1 MYLCSLKSTSIK
13 MNKKTKFLASMI
25 ALLIVATMFSSCA
38 TTYTASGTN
47 VSKIDELAFIEPRS
61 LMYYFSPESGYLD
74 SSLVVGSEQL
84 ITEIITSNRYP
95 FTDPVAADYEGKGA
109 SIANWIDRFSD
120 LESSDIPRLKVPKAL
135 TDLIKSTGHRYG
147 IVVHAYGYIKS
158 NELYDQEK
166 LEELVGNIIRTVFDE
181 PKRYTAGDQAGNAL
195 YTAVIDTQTDRVIY
209 FNSVLSNA
217 DHPLSRRNVGSQ
229 MKSLLKKF
237 D

>member
-1 MYLCSLKSTSIK
+1 MKKSKRILVSILGIL
-13 MNKKTKFLASMI
+13 F
-25 ALLIVATMFSSCA
+25 VATMFSSCA

-47 VSKIDELAFIEPRS
+47 VSKIDELALIEPRS
-61 LMYYFSPESGYLD
+61 LIYYFSPESGYLD
-74 SSLVVGSEQL
+74 SSLVVGSEEL
-84 ITEIITSNRYP
+84 ITEIITSSRYP

-135 TDLIKSTGHRYG
+135 TELIKSTGHRYG

-181 PKRYTAGDQAGNAL
+181 PKRYTAGDQVGNAL

-229 MKSLLKKF
+229 MKSLLRKF

>member
-1 MYLCSLKSTSIK
+1 MKKSKRILVSTLGI
-13 MNKKTKFLASMI
+13 
-25 ALLIVATMFSSCA
+25 LLVATMFSSCA

-74 SSLVVGSEQL
+74 SSLVVGSEEL
-84 ITEIITSNRYP
+84 ITEIITSSRYP

-135 TDLIKSTGHRYG
+135 TELIKSTGHRYG

-181 PKRYTAGDQAGNAL
+181 PKRYTAGDQVGNAL

-229 MKSLLKKF
+229 MKSLLRKF

>member
-1 MYLCSLKSTSIK
+1 MKKSKRILVSILGIL
-13 MNKKTKFLASMI
+13 F
-25 ALLIVATMFSSCA
+25 VATMFSSCA

-61 LMYYFSPESGYLD
+61 LIYYFSPESGYLD
-74 SSLVVGSEQL
+74 SSLVAGSEEL
-84 ITEIITSNRYP
+84 ITEIITSSRYP

-135 TDLIKSTGHRYG
+135 TELIKSTGHRYG

-181 PKRYTAGDQAGNAL
+181 PKRYTAGDQVGNAL

-229 MKSLLKKF
+229 MKSLLRKF

>member
-1 MYLCSLKSTSIK
+1 MSKS
-13 MNKKTKFLASMI
+13 KKLLLA
-25 ALLIVATMFSSCA
+25 IVGILFTASMFSSCA

-74 SSLVVGSEQL
+74 SSLVVGSEEL
-84 ITEIITSNRYP
+84 ITEIITSSRYP
-95 FTDPVAADYEGKGA
+95 FTDPVAADYKGKGA

-135 TDLIKSTGHRYG
+135 TELIKSTGHRYG

-181 PKRYTAGDQAGNAL
+181 PKRYTAGDQVGNAL

-229 MKSLLKKF
+229 MKSLLRKF

>member
-1 MYLCSLKSTSIK
+1 MKKSKRILVSILGIL
-13 MNKKTKFLASMI
+13 F
-25 ALLIVATMFSSCA
+25 VATMFSSCA

-61 LMYYFSPESGYLD
+61 LIYYFSPESGYLD
-74 SSLVVGSEQL
+74 SSLVVGSEEL
-84 ITEIITSNRYP
+84 VTEIITSSRYP

-135 TDLIKSTGHRYG
+135 TELIKSTGHRYG

-181 PKRYTAGDQAGNAL
+181 PKSYTAGDQVGNAL

-217 DHPLSRRNVGSQ
+217 DHPLNRRNVGSQ
-229 MKSLLKKF
+229 MKSLLRKF

>member
-1 MYLCSLKSTSIK
+1 MKKSKRILVSILGIL
-13 MNKKTKFLASMI
+13 F
-25 ALLIVATMFSSCA
+25 VATMFSSCA

-61 LMYYFSPESGYLD
+61 LIYYFSPESGYLD
-74 SSLVVGSEQL
+74 SSLVVGSEEL
-84 ITEIITSNRYP
+84 ATEIITSSRYP

-135 TDLIKSTGHRYG
+135 TELIKSTGHRYG

-181 PKRYTAGDQAGNAL
+181 PKSYTAGDQVGNAL

-229 MKSLLKKF
+229 MKSLLRKF

>member
-1 MYLCSLKSTSIK
+1 
-13 MNKKTKFLASMI
+13 MNKSKKILLAIVGFLFT
-25 ALLIVATMFSSCA
+25 ATMLSSCA
-38 TTYTASGTN
+38 TTYTAKGTN

-61 LMYYFSPESGYLD
+61 LIYYFSPESGYLD
-74 SSLVVGSEQL
+74 SSLVVGSEEL

-95 FTDPVAADYEGKGA
+95 FTDPVAADYEGEGA
-109 SIANWIDRFSD
+109 SIAKWIDRFSD

-135 TDLIKSTGHRYG
+135 TELIKSTGHRYG

-181 PKRYTAGDQAGNAL
+181 PKRYTAGDQVGNAL

-229 MKSLLKKF
+229 MKSLLRKF

>member
-1 MYLCSLKSTSIK
+1 MSKS
-13 MNKKTKFLASMI
+13 KKLLLA
-25 ALLIVATMFSSCA
+25 IVGILFTAAMFSSCA

-61 LMYYFSPESGYLD
+61 LIYYFSPESGYLD
-74 SSLVVGSEQL
+74 SSLVVGSEEL
-84 ITEIITSNRYP
+84 ITEIITSSRYP

-135 TDLIKSTGHRYG
+135 TELIKSTGHRYG

-181 PKRYTAGDQAGNAL
+181 PKRYTAGDQVGNAL

-229 MKSLLKKF
+229 MKSLLRKF

>member
-1 MYLCSLKSTSIK
+1 MKKSKRILVSILGIL
-13 MNKKTKFLASMI
+13 F
-25 ALLIVATMFSSCA
+25 VATMFSSCA

-61 LMYYFSPESGYLD
+61 LIYYFSPESGYLD
-74 SSLVVGSEQL
+74 SSLVVGSEEL
-84 ITEIITSNRYP
+84 VTEIITSSRYP

-120 LESSDIPRLKVPKAL
+120 LESSDISRLKVPKAL
-135 TDLIKSTGHRYG
+135 TELIKSTGHRYG

-181 PKRYTAGDQAGNAL
+181 PKRYTAGDQVGNAL

-229 MKSLLKKF
+229 MKSLLRKF

>member
-1 MYLCSLKSTSIK
+1 MKKSKRILVSILGIL
-13 MNKKTKFLASMI
+13 F
-25 ALLIVATMFSSCA
+25 VATMFSSCA

-74 SSLVVGSEQL
+74 SSLVVGSEKL

-135 TDLIKSTGHRYG
+135 TELIKSTGHRYG

-229 MKSLLKKF
+229 MKSLLRKF

>member
-1 MYLCSLKSTSIK
+1 
-13 MNKKTKFLASMI
+13 MNKSKKILLAIVGFLFT
-25 ALLIVATMFSSCA
+25 ATMLSSCA
-38 TTYTASGTN
+38 TTYTAKGTN

-61 LMYYFSPESGYLD
+61 LIYYFSPESGYLD
-74 SSLVVGSEQL
+74 SSLVVGSEEL
-84 ITEIITSNRYP
+84 ITEIITSSRYP
-95 FTDPVAADYEGKGA
+95 FTDPVAADYEGEGA
-109 SIANWIDRFSD
+109 SIAKWIDRFSD

-135 TDLIKSTGHRYG
+135 TELIKSTGHRYG

-181 PKRYTAGDQAGNAL
+181 PKRYTAGDQVGNAL
-195 YTAVIDTQTDRVIY
+195 YTAVIDTQTDQVIY

-217 DHPLSRRNVGSQ
+217 DHPLSRRAVGSQ
-229 MKSLLKKF
+229 MKGLLKKF

>member
-1 MYLCSLKSTSIK
+1 
-13 MNKKTKFLASMI
+13 MNKSKKILLAIVGFLFT
-25 ALLIVATMFSSCA
+25 ATMLSSCA
-38 TTYTASGTN
+38 TTYTAKGTN

-61 LMYYFSPESGYLD
+61 LIYYFSPESGYLD
-74 SSLVVGSEQL
+74 SSLVVGSEEL
-84 ITEIITSNRYP
+84 ITEIITSSRYP
-95 FTDPVAADYEGKGA
+95 FTDPVAADFEGEGA
-109 SIANWIDRFSD
+109 SIAKWIDRFSD

-135 TDLIKSTGHRYG
+135 TELIKSTGHRYG

-166 LEELVGNIIRTVFDE
+166 MEELVGNIIRTVFDE
-181 PKRYTAGDQAGNAL
+181 PKRYTAGDQVGNAL

-229 MKSLLKKF
+229 MKSLLRKF

>member
-1 MYLCSLKSTSIK
+1 MKKSKRILVSILGIL
-13 MNKKTKFLASMI
+13 F
-25 ALLIVATMFSSCA
+25 VATMFSSCA

-61 LMYYFSPESGYLD
+61 LIYYFSPESGYLD
-74 SSLVVGSEQL
+74 SSLVAGSEEL

-95 FTDPVAADYEGKGA
+95 FTDPVAADYEGEGA
-109 SIANWIDRFSD
+109 SIAKWIDSFSD
-120 LESSDIPRLKVPKAL
+120 LESSDIPRLIVPKAL
-135 TDLIKSTGHRYG
+135 TELIKSTGHRYG

-181 PKRYTAGDQAGNAL
+181 PKRYTAGDQVGNAL

-229 MKSLLKKF
+229 MKSLLRKF

>member
-1 MYLCSLKSTSIK
+1 MKKSKRILVSILGIL
-13 MNKKTKFLASMI
+13 F
-25 ALLIVATMFSSCA
+25 VATMFSSCA

-47 VSKIDELAFIEPRS
+47 VSKIDELALIEPRS
-61 LMYYFSPESGYLD
+61 LIYYFSPESGYLD
-74 SSLVVGSEQL
+74 SSLVVGSEEL
-84 ITEIITSNRYP
+84 ITEIITSSRYP

-135 TDLIKSTGHRYG
+135 TELIKSTGHRYG

-181 PKRYTAGDQAGNAL
+181 PKSYTAGDQVGNAL

-217 DHPLSRRNVGSQ
+217 EHPLSRRNVGSQ
-229 MKSLLKKF
+229 MKSLLRKF

>member
-1 MYLCSLKSTSIK
+1 MSKS
-13 MNKKTKFLASMI
+13 KKLLLA
-25 ALLIVATMFSSCA
+25 IVGILFTAAMFSSCA

-74 SSLVVGSEQL
+74 SSLVVGSEEL

-135 TDLIKSTGHRYG
+135 TELIKSTGHRYG

-181 PKRYTAGDQAGNAL
+181 PKRYTAGDQVGNAL

-229 MKSLLKKF
+229 MKSLLRKF

>member
-1 MYLCSLKSTSIK
+1 MSKSKKLLLAIVGILFTS
-13 MNKKTKFLASMI
+13 A
-25 ALLIVATMFSSCA
+25 MFSSCA

-61 LMYYFSPESGYLD
+61 LIYYFSPESGYLD
-74 SSLVVGSEQL
+74 SSLVVGSEEL
-84 ITEIITSNRYP
+84 ITEIITSSRYP

-135 TDLIKSTGHRYG
+135 TELIKSTGHRYG

-181 PKRYTAGDQAGNAL
+181 PKRYTAGDQVGNAL

-229 MKSLLKKF
+229 MKSLLRKF

>member
-1 MYLCSLKSTSIK
+1 MKKSKRILVSILGIL
-13 MNKKTKFLASMI
+13 F
-25 ALLIVATMFSSCA
+25 VATMFSSCA

-61 LMYYFSPESGYLD
+61 LIYYFSPESGYLD
-74 SSLVVGSEQL
+74 SSLVVGSEEL
-84 ITEIITSNRYP
+84 VTEIITSSRYP

-135 TDLIKSTGHRYG
+135 TELIKSTGHRYG

-181 PKRYTAGDQAGNAL
+181 PKRYTAGDQVGNAL

-217 DHPLSRRNVGSQ
+217 DHPLSRKNVGSQ
-229 MKSLLKKF
+229 MKSLLRKF

>member
-1 MYLCSLKSTSIK
+1 MKKSKRILVSILGIL
-13 MNKKTKFLASMI
+13 F
-25 ALLIVATMFSSCA
+25 VATMFSSCA

-47 VSKIDELAFIEPRS
+47 VSKIDELAIIEPRS
-61 LMYYFSPESGYLD
+61 LIYYFSPESGYLD
-74 SSLVVGSEQL
+74 SSLVVGSEEL
-84 ITEIITSNRYP
+84 ITEIITSSRYP

-135 TDLIKSTGHRYG
+135 TELIKSTGHRYG

-181 PKRYTAGDQAGNAL
+181 PKRYTAGDQVGNAL

-229 MKSLLKKF
+229 MKSLLRKF

>member
-1 MYLCSLKSTSIK
+1 MRKS
-13 MNKKTKFLASMI
+13 KKILFA
-25 ALLIVATMFSSCA
+25 IVGILFTAAMFSSCA

-74 SSLVVGSEQL
+74 SSLVAGSEEL

-95 FTDPVAADYEGKGA
+95 FTDPVAADYEGEGA
-109 SIANWIDRFSD
+109 SIAKWIDRFSD

-135 TDLIKSTGHRYG
+135 TELIKSTGHRYG

-181 PKRYTAGDQAGNAL
+181 PKRYTAGDQVGNAL

-229 MKSLLKKF
+229 MKSLLRKF

>member
-1 MYLCSLKSTSIK
+1 MKKSKRILVSILGIL
-13 MNKKTKFLASMI
+13 F
-25 ALLIVATMFSSCA
+25 VATMFSSCA

-47 VSKIDELAFIEPRS
+47 VSKIDELALIEPRS
-61 LMYYFSPESGYLD
+61 LIYYFSPESGYLD
-74 SSLVVGSEQL
+74 SSLVVGSEEL

-135 TDLIKSTGHRYG
+135 TELIKSTGHRYG

-181 PKRYTAGDQAGNAL
+181 PKRYTAGDQVGNAL

-229 MKSLLKKF
+229 MKSLLRKF

>member
-1 MYLCSLKSTSIK
+1 MKKSKRILVSILGIL
-13 MNKKTKFLASMI
+13 F
-25 ALLIVATMFSSCA
+25 VATMFSSCA

-61 LMYYFSPESGYLD
+61 LIYYFSPESGYLD
-74 SSLVVGSEQL
+74 SSLVVGSEEL
-84 ITEIITSNRYP
+84 VTEIITSSRYP

-135 TDLIKSTGHRYG
+135 TELIKSTGHRYG

-181 PKRYTAGDQAGNAL
+181 PKSYTAGDQVGNAL

-229 MKSLLKKF
+229 MKSLLRKF